1 MPSSNAPPCPHFTQ
15 SGAPCKRN
23 CMPGHTGC
31 RDHNNTDSRKA
42 NQVLLKKADKWAQTA
57 TSSDDDNKIK
67 KQHSSSAPAKKSSTS
82 FLSFPDESPVSRQ
95 RAADDFSDIPKLIKQ
110 DAWTVKVRASSAADL
125 DRVIEW
131 LVHEIPKKLR
141 AADNNESKQKA
152 IAAGLQALGAR
163 EVDF

>member
-1 MPSSNAPPCPHFTQ
+1 
-15 SGAPCKRN
+15 
-23 CMPGHTGC
+23 MPGHTGC

-42 NQVLLKKADKWAQTA
+42 NQVLLKKADKWAQTT
-57 TSSDDDNKIK
+57 TSSDDDSKIK

-125 DRVIEW
+125 DRVIEG
-131 LVHEIPKKLR
+131 LVHEIPNKR
-141 AADNNESKQKA
+141 STADANAWRQKV